1 MSVLLEF
8 LLLVSIYTQFPGL
21 SEQKPTIAEE
31 GGRGIFKDILGF
43 FRGWIFFFQHN
54 TFPAGLGLALL
65 YMTVLGF
72 DNTTWAFVLMQCVS
86 ESVLGGLVAASAV
99 LGLLGSVAFPP
110 LRQLLGVA
118 GMVALV
124 TSLSLCVVSVWLPG
138 SPFNPFRTRF
148 QIHPR
153 REEASVVE
161 M

>member
-43 FRGWIFFFQHN
+43 FRCWIFFQHN
-54 TFPAGLGLALL
+54 TLPAGLGLALL
-65 YMTVLGF
+65 YMTMLGF
-72 DNTTWAFVLMQCVS
+72 DNTTWSFVLMQFVS
-86 ESVLGGLVAASAV
+86 VSVLGGLVAVSSV